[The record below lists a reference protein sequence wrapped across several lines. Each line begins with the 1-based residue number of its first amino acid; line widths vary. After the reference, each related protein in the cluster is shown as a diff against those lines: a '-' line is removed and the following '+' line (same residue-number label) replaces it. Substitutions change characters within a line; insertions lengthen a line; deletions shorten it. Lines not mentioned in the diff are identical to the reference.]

1 VILNVHIWK
10 PERKNS
16 IESIKLIICT
26 ESDGSEVRYRLYH
39 SSEREMSLKTALY
52 RQMQHYWIERA
63 FLNVKEQLGLHQY
76 HVRS

>member
-39 SSEREMSLKTALY
+39 SSERGNVIKNRSLSPNATLLD
-52 RQMQHYWIERA
+52 RESL
-63 FLNVKEQLGLHQY
+63 LNVKEQLGLHQY